1 MQIKVYKEIVFVLD
15 LRKKDTIPYI
25 ITIQKR
31 GENMADLQA
40 QFKAFNSKIYLTG
53 RSDSF
58 KKAKEKDD
66 SILKELKLVF
76 TDKGYPIIDSFR
88 QGSFAVDTA
97 IYNLDGDYDF
107 DRTLLIDAD
116 CAPDDPVEPK
126 RVIKEVLEKRNFKDP
141 KIKKPCV
148 TADYKSINLHIDY
161 TVYKIDQ
168 FDTMFLAIGK
178 HGSGNE
184 HKEWAES
191 DQKGLIEWI
200 NDVERYT
207 GNVSKKRYQYKRLIR
222 FMKRWRDFNFSDEV
236 KKKIF
241 SIGLTVMIKSEY
253 TNQFSNQEQIG
264 DLEALSLIVN
274 RILNGSYLKCQS
286 DGKYRVSVQL
296 PTVPYRD
303 IFQHKISGYSFD
315 GSDKNI
321 GTQFRN
327 KLVYLNEELKK
338 AIDEPDPYEASKLLR
353 VVFGDDFP
361 LANMKKNENT
371 PYSRTGTSA

>member
-1 MQIKVYKEIVFVLD
+1 MY
-15 LRKKDTIPYI
+15 Y
-25 ITIQKR
+25 ITIIQKY
-31 GENMADLQA
+31 GINMADLQT
-40 QFKAFNSKIYLTG
+40 QFKAFNSNIYLTG
-53 RSDSF
+53 QSDDF
-58 KKAKEKDD
+58 KRAKEKDD
-66 SILKELKLVF
+66 SILKELKVVF
-76 TDKGYPIIDSFR
+76 KEKGYPIIESFR

-107 DRTLLIDAD
+107 DRTLVIDAD

-168 FDTMFLAIGK
+168 FCTTFLAIGK
-178 HGSGNE
+178 HGSRDE
-184 HKEWAES
+184 HKEWAQS

-200 NDVERYT
+200 NDIECYT
-207 GNVSKKRYQYKRLIR
+207 ENVSKKRCQYKRFIR
-222 FMKRWRDFNFSDEV
+222 FMKRWRDVNFSNEV

-296 PTVPYRD
+296 PTIPYRD
-303 IFQHKISGYSFD
+303 IFQHKINGYSAD

-327 KLVYLNEELKK
+327 KLIYLDNELKK
-338 AIDEPDPYEASKLLR
+338 AIAEPDPYEASKLLR
-353 VVFGDDFP
+353 AVFGDDFP
-361 LANMKKNENT
+361 LANIKKNEDT
-371 PYSRTGTSA
+371 PYSLTGTSA